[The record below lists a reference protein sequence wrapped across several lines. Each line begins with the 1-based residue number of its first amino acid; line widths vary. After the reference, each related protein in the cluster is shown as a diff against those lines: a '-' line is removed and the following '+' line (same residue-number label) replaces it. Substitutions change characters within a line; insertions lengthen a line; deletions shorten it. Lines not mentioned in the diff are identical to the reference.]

1 MKPTLL
7 KALKKLQSKI
17 YKSGVD
23 GGETTGEYISK
34 LEDLI
39 ASTDST
45 EYQHYNWFRDMEP
58 NWSCVYNWLCEFEQ
72 SVDKFMSALLEIQ
85 RKCGNMQESATLEAI
100 SNSGWWYSTRRS
112 CAYQDD
118 GNTRTDGTSISAV
131 FIVPF
136 EQPITIAGEARPVR
150 HDIAIRESYG
160 CWYHGYIA
168 DAIVFSCGFD
178 IRNSDMKCYSPS
190 FTLDVAP
197 HQRKEKSNIR
207 ICHDFGS
214 ANNFTPPNFVK
225 SDALLSTY
233 LILES
238 SMKERQLRKLIDGI
252 IAMRGNDES

>member
-17 YKSGVD
+17 YESGVD

-58 NWSCVYNWLCEFEQ
+58 NWSCVYDWLCEFEQ

-100 SNSGWWYSTRRS
+100 SNSGWWYNTRRS
-112 CAYQDD
+112 CAYQND

-136 EQPITIAGEARPVR
+136 EQPVVIASEERRPMR
-150 HDIAIRESYG
+150 RDIAIRELHG
-160 CWYHGYIA
+160 CWHHGYIA
-168 DAIVFSCGFD
+168 DAIVFSCD
-178 IRNSDMKCYSPS
+178 LTIRNSDVKFYSPS

-197 HQRKEKSNIR
+197 HQRKERSSIR
-207 ICHDFGS
+207 ICHDFHS
-214 ANNFTPPNFVK
+214 ANFVK

-238 SMKERQLRKLIDGI
+238 SMKERQLRKLIDDVV
-252 IAMRGNDES
+252 AMRGNDES